1 MIILS
6 LKSIVADFNCGQHN
20 ACMRDRIENIAASK
34 GNFQIFTRRTKRG
47 LQEDAVPLLFI
58 ARDPSEGSVYKG
70 GGSLFEGETLESY
83 SLNNSGPV
91 AAKKTHIT
99 KRNNKQRFT

>member
-1 MIILS
+1 M
-6 LKSIVADFNCGQHN
+6 
-20 ACMRDRIENIAASK
+20 
-34 GNFQIFTRRTKRG
+34 
-47 LQEDAVPLLFI
+47 PLLFI

-91 AAKKTHIT
+91 AAKKTHIR

>member
-1 MIILS
+1 MRLRRETFKY
-6 LKSIVADFNCGQHN
+6 LLAGQ
-20 ACMRDRIENIAASK
+20 S
-34 GNFQIFTRRTKRG
+34 GG
-47 LQEDAVPLLFI
+47 LREGAVPLLFI

-91 AAKKTHIT
+91 AAKKSHIT